1 MIGLENSRHP
11 INQSDTKLIKTIG
24 TWSFA
29 FSRASSSLLVNLSS
43 NWLMTFALFLWSLG
57 LLWYRFF
64 DTQLKGDFKWVCID
78 FASKWS
84 YLAKKTLPI
93 LQTNVVVEHN
103 QLRLSPSCSSP
114 ESFSF
119 FTLSSHWLIVVIILF
134 HLPLQMLRFTKCN

>member
-64 DTQLKGDFKWVCID
+64 DTQLKADFKWVCID
-78 FASKWS
+78 FAS
-84 YLAKKTLPI
+84 
-93 LQTNVVVEHN
+93 
-103 QLRLSPSCSSP
+103 
-114 ESFSF
+114 
-119 FTLSSHWLIVVIILF
+119 
-134 HLPLQMLRFTKCN
+134 